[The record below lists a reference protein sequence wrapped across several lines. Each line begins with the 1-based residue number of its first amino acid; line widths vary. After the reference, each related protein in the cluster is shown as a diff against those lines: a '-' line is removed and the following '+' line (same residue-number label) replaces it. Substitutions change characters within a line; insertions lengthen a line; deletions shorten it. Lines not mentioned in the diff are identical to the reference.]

1 MTPPKRKSRRKPDTK
16 EAPRTEEVADNT
28 MSKMEAKESSEIK
41 VETPEPN
48 KYSPKPKVGTPTLG
62 RSPNYVETVGL
73 GKLKVITA
81 NGNTDV

>member
-28 MSKMEAKESSEIK
+28 MSKMEAKESTEIK

-48 KYSPKPKVGTPTLG
+48 KYAP
-62 RSPNYVETVGL
+62 
-73 GKLKVITA
+73 
-81 NGNTDV
+81 